1 MDDLQKGKRL
11 VFLQFALIIV
21 LAIFP
26 DSLDVDPTLEY
37 VGIAMI
43 AIGVVT
49 LFAGFRG
56 LGKSLTANPVPNE
69 DGVLVTK
76 GIYSI
81 VRHPI
86 YLGLLIITMG
96 LVVSSGV
103 WAQIIVWIALAVL
116 LVYKMRWEEV
126 LLSAKYKGYAEYMN
140 KVPGLVPGL
149 KPRTSGPKNSGPKK

>member
-1 MDDLQKGKRL
+1 MQKGKRL

-26 DSLDVDPTLEY
+26 DSANVSSALNIGGTVL
-37 VGIAMI
+37 I
-43 AIGVVT
+43 AIGLVL

-56 LGKSLTANPVPNE
+56 LGKSLTANPVPNA
-69 DGVLVTK
+69 DGVLVTT

-86 YLGLLIITMG
+86 YLGLLIITLG

-103 WAQIIVWIALAVL
+103 WAQFIVWAALAVL
-116 LVYKMRWEEV
+116 LSYKMRWEEV
-126 LLSAKYKGYAEYMN
+126 LLSAKYKGYAEYMA
-140 KVPGLVPGL
+140 KVPGIVPGL
-149 KPRTSGPKNSGPKK
+149 KPRKPGTTK

>member
-26 DSLDVDPTLEY
+26 DSVNVSSALDIGGTVL
-37 VGIAMI
+37 I
-43 AIGVVT
+43 AIGLVL

-56 LGKSLTANPVPNE
+56 LGKSLTANPVPNA
-69 DGVLVTK
+69 DGVLVTT
-76 GIYSI
+76 GIYSV

-86 YLGLLIITMG
+86 YLGLLIITLG

-103 WAQIIVWIALAVL
+103 WAQIIVWVALVVL

-126 LLSAKYKGYAEYMN
+126 LLSAKYKGYAEYMA
-140 KVPGLVPGL
+140 KVPGIVPGL
-149 KPRTSGPKNSGPKK
+149 KPRKSGTTK

>member
-103 WAQIIVWIALAVL
+103 WAQIIVWVALAVL
-116 LVYKMRWEEV
+116 LTYKMRWEEV
-126 LLSAKYKGYAEYMN
+126 LLSAKYKGYAEYMA
-140 KVPGLVPGL
+140 KVPAIIPGL
-149 KPRTSGPKNSGPKK
+149 KRRK

>member
-1 MDDLQKGKRL
+1 MDDLEKGKKL
-11 VFLQFALIIV
+11 VFIQFALIIV
-21 LAIFP
+21 LALFP
-26 DSLDVDPTLEY
+26 DNNKVDPRLSI
-37 VGIAMI
+37 VGTVML
-43 AIGVVT
+43 AIGLAV
-49 LFAGFRG
+49 LFAGFMG
-56 LGKSLTANPVPNE
+56 LGKSLTANPVPNQ

-86 YLGLLIITMG
+86 YLGLLSITLG

-126 LLSAKYKGYAEYMN
+126 LLTAKYKGYAQYMT
-140 KVPGLVPGL
+140 KVPAVIPGL
-149 KPRTSGPKNSGPKK
+149 KPRTKK

>member
-1 MDDLQKGKRL
+1 LEKGKRL

-21 LAIFP
+21 LALFP
-26 DSLDVDPTLEY
+26 DNNKVDPRLSI
-37 VGIAMI
+37 VGTVML
-43 AIGVVT
+43 AIGLAV
-49 LFAGFRG
+49 LFAGFMG
-56 LGKSLTANPVPNE
+56 LGKSLTANPVPNQ

-86 YLGLLIITMG
+86 YLGLLSITLG

-126 LLSAKYKGYAEYMN
+126 LLTAKYKGYAQYMT
-140 KVPGLVPGL
+140 KVPAVIPGS
-149 KPRTSGPKNSGPKK
+149 KPRTKK

>member
-81 VRHPI
+81 IRHPI
-86 YLGLLIITMG
+86 YLGLMIITLG

-103 WAQIIVWIALAVL
+103 WAQIIVWAALAML
-116 LVYKMRWEEV
+116 LTYKMRWEEV
-126 LLSAKYKGYAEYMN
+126 LLSAKYKGYADYMT

-149 KPRTSGPKNSGPKK
+149 KPKNPGTKK

>member
-86 YLGLLIITMG
+86 YLGLLIITLG

-116 LVYKMRWEEV
+116 LVYKMHWEEV
-126 LLSAKYKGYAEYMN
+126 LLTAKYKGYAEYMT
-140 KVPGLVPGL
+140 KVPGIVPGL
-149 KPRTSGPKNSGPKK
+149 KPRTSGPKK

>member
-1 MDDLQKGKRL
+1 MDDLEKGKKL

-21 LAIFP
+21 LALFP
-26 DSLDVDPTLEY
+26 DNNKVDPRLSI
-37 VGIAMI
+37 VGTVML
-43 AIGVVT
+43 AIGLAV
-49 LFAGFRG
+49 LFAGFMG
-56 LGKSLTANPVPNE
+56 LGKSLTANPVPNQ

-86 YLGLLIITMG
+86 YLGLLSITLG

-126 LLSAKYKGYAEYMN
+126 LLTAKYKGYAEYMS
-140 KVPGLVPGL
+140 KVPAVIPGL
-149 KPRTSGPKNSGPKK
+149 KPRNKK

>member
-21 LAIFP
+21 LAVFP
-26 DSLDVDPTLEY
+26 DSKTVAPWLNI
-37 VGIAMI
+37 VGTVLI
-43 AIGVVT
+43 AIGLVL

-56 LGKSLTANPVPNE
+56 LGKSLTANPVPTE

-86 YLGLLIITMG
+86 YLGLLIITLG

-103 WAQIIVWIALAVL
+103 WVQIIVWVALVVL

-126 LLSAKYKGYAEYMN
+126 LLSAKYKGYADYMT
-140 KVPGLVPGL
+140 KVPGIVPGL
-149 KPRTSGPKNSGPKK
+149 KPKNSGTKK

>member
-11 VFLQFALIIV
+11 VFLQFGLIIM

-26 DSLDVDPTLEY
+26 DDINVDPALEY
-37 VGIAMI
+37 AGIAMI
-43 AIGVVT
+43 AAGLVL
-49 LFAGFRG
+49 LFAGFKG

-69 DGVLVTK
+69 EGVLVTT

-86 YLGLLIITMG
+86 YLGLLIITLG

-103 WAQIIVWIALAVL
+103 WSQIIVWAALVML
-116 LVYKMRWEEV
+116 LTYKMRWEET
-126 LLSAKYKGYAEYMN
+126 LLSKKYKGYAQYMAT
-140 KVPGLVPGL
+140 VPALIPGL
-149 KPRTSGPKNSGPKK
+149 KPKNPGSKK

>member
-1 MDDLQKGKRL
+1 MQKGKRL

-26 DSLDVDPTLEY
+26 DSKTVVPGLN
-37 VGIAMI
+37 IAGTVLI
-43 AIGVVT
+43 AIGLVL

-56 LGKSLTANPVPNE
+56 LGKSLTANPVPNA
-69 DGVLVTK
+69 DVVLVTS

-86 YLGLLIITMG
+86 YLGLLIITLG
-96 LVVSSGV
+96 LVISSGV

-116 LVYKMRWEEV
+116 LTYKMRWEEL
-126 LLSAKYKGYAEYMN
+126 LLSAKYKGYAEYMT
-140 KVPGLVPGL
+140 KVPGIVPGL
-149 KPRTSGPKNSGPKK
+149 NSRTSGSKK

>member
-26 DSLDVDPTLEY
+26 DSVNVSSALNIGGTVL
-37 VGIAMI
+37 I
-43 AIGVVT
+43 AIGLVL

-56 LGKSLTANPVPNE
+56 LGKSLTANPVPNA
-69 DGVLVTK
+69 DGELVTT
-76 GIYSI
+76 GIYGI

-86 YLGLLIITMG
+86 YLGLLIITLG

-103 WAQIIVWIALAVL
+103 WAQIIVWIALVVL

-126 LLSAKYKGYAEYMN
+126 LLTAKYKGYAEYMA
-140 KVPGLVPGL
+140 KVPGIVPGL
-149 KPRTSGPKNSGPKK
+149 KPRKSGTTK

>member
-69 DGVLVTK
+69 YGVLVTK

-86 YLGLLIITMG
+86 YLGLLIITLG

-126 LLSAKYKGYAEYMN
+126 LLTAKYKGYADYMT

-149 KPRTSGPKNSGPKK
+149 RPKNPGTKK